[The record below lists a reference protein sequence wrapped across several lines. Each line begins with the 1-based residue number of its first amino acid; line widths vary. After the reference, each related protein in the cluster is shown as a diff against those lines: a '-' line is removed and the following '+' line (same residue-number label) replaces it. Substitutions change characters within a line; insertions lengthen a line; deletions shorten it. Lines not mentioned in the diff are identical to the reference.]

1 VADGAFAAY
10 GRLLAAQARSQ
21 SQYRA
26 SFAMELIGSAVFG
39 AVDLLSVLILF
50 RVSRTIGGFEFAA
63 AFLMASF
70 AACGFSIA
78 DLLISNIERIR
89 VYVRTGLLD
98 TVLIRPLGVLPQL
111 LTGDIGLRR
120 IGRFVVSTAVLA
132 VAVHRAGID
141 WTPARVVLFVLTPV
155 AGAVLFGAIFVASA
169 TVAFWWIDSGEF
181 ANAVTYGGR
190 EFTSYPIPVFTN
202 ALFRRVFAYGLG
214 FAFVGYYP
222 SLVLLGR
229 SDPLGLPTWIGWLS
243 PVVALVAASLA
254 GLLWRVAIR
263 HYRSTGS

>member
-1 VADGAFAAY
+1 VADGTPGAY

-21 SQYRA
+21 FQYRT
-26 SFAMELIGSAVFG
+26 SFVMELVGSSVFG
-39 AVDLLSVLILF
+39 LVDLVSVLILF
-50 RVSRTIGGFEFAA
+50 RVSRTIGGFEFPA

-111 LTGDIGLRR
+111 LAADIGLRR
-120 IGRFVVSTAVLA
+120 IGRFVLSTVVLA

-141 WTPARVVLFVLTPV
+141 WTPARAFLLVLTPI
-155 AGAVLFGAIFVASA
+155 AGAGLFGAIFVASA

-181 ANAVTYGGR
+181 GNAVTYGGR

-202 ALFRRVFAYGLG
+202 DLFRRVFAYGLG

-222 SLVLLGR
+222 TLVLLGR
-229 SDPLGLPTWIGWLS
+229 PDPLGWPAWFGWLGV
-243 PVVALVAASLA
+243 PVGLVACGAA
-254 GLLWRVAIR
+254 ALLWRAGVR
-263 HYRSTGS
+263 RYRSTGS